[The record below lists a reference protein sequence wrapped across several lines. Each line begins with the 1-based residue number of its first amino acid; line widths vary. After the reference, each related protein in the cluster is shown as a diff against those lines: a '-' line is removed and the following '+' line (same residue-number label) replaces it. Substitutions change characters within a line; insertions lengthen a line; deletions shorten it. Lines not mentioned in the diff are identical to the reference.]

1 MFGKHIAHSLQR
13 RASSNEVVEDDA
25 VRLFGEIVH
34 SEHRP
39 DTLLGMAESNIL
51 VERDVQLGSNHFADA
66 SGEVLDEMATFG
78 SGDDTPRP
86 RVQLLTE
93 DVTYQWRDAI
103 SEERHHTIVA
113 LDIRQ
118 RSAIQ
123 RLLP

>member
-1 MFGKHIAHSLQR
+1 MFGKHIAHRFQR
-13 RASSNEVVEDDA
+13 GASSNEVVENDA

-34 SEHRP
+34 GEHRP
-39 DTLLGMAESNIL
+39 DTLLGMTESNIL
-51 VERDVQLGSNHFADA
+51 VERNIQLLSYQLADT
-66 SGEVLDEMATFG
+66 SSEVLDEMATFG
-78 SGDDTPRP
+78 SGDDAPRP
-86 RVQLLTE
+86 CVQLLTE